1 MRIGSTTA
9 ALGLVLAIAVPALPG
24 ALVGFVLVGMGCA
37 VQLPLAFAAAANLG
51 RSGTSLAIVFVS
63 AYAGALVAPA
73 LIGFAA
79 DHVGLREAMGIPLVA
94 AVVVVALAGNL
105 SPRSGVA
112 PTPLPARR

>member
-1 MRIGSTTA
+1 MTDPIRFRDRHPDIR
-9 ALGLVLAIAVPALPG
+9 LVQDDD
-24 ALVGFVLVGMGCA
+24 FFHSVLVGMGCA

-63 AYAGALVAPA
+63 AYAGALVSPA

-79 DHVGLREAMGIPLVA
+79 DRVGLRAAMMIPLVG
-94 AVVVVALAGNL
+94 AVVVVSLAGNL

-112 PTPLPARR
+112 PTPLPAGR